1 MTLIDTP
8 SLLAA
13 IGDPSWVL
21 KPISD
26 IKDVKL
32 ALIVAMDGMVLGAS
46 DGTDRTKAES
56 VAAMTSALQG
66 AARSSSNKAHDLPKE
81 TPVHSVTT
89 TSAAGTY
96 MVMPAGKNALVVVVG
111 GPKMPLGVAAQAAT
125 KQANKLGEKLMSVGA
140 RTDAGTA
147 S

>member
-1 MTLIDTP
+1 MTVIDTP
-8 SLLAA
+8 TLLAA

-21 KPISD
+21 KPISEV
-26 IKDVKL
+26 KDVKH

-46 DGTDRTKAES
+46 EGTDRELAES
-56 VAAMTSALQG
+56 VSAMTAALQG

-81 TPVHSVTT
+81 TPIDSVTT

-111 GPKMPLGVAAQAAT
+111 GPKMPMGVAAQAVAM
-125 KQANKLGEKLMSVGA
+125 QARKLGEKLMSVGA
-140 RTDAGTA
+140 RTDVGTA